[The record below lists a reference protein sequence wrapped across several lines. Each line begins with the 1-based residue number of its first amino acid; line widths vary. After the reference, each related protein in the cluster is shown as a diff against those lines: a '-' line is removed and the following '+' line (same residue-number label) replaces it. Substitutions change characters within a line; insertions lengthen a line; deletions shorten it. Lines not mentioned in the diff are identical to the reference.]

1 MMMHLAHSTTVLTE
15 FIAWLYILSYQL
27 STVLQ
32 VFHLLIWSKQ
42 ASKWNIE
49 SWLTSE
55 RKFKIDGVHSQQI
68 VTQLKKRWPVVC
80 TWVSG
85 VSDLCTTRL
94 WFMDSSSAKQLHMK
108 ELLWILMDINVSNSH
123 SHMHH
128 SNYHPSRQAIQ
139 VECDAIRHLI
149 VWWATVIITEQCGGG
164 NHAGS

>member
-15 FIAWLYILSYQL
+15 FIARLYILSYQL
-27 STVLQ
+27 QTVLQ

-42 ASKWNIE
+42 ASKWDVEPVDQWKKIWNRWRSFTTNSHSVE
-49 SWLTSE
+49 ETLTCSTHTSQW
-55 RKFKIDGVHSQQI
+55 GVGF
-68 VTQLKKRWPVVC
+68 VF
-80 TWVSG
+80 
-85 VSDLCTTRL
+85 TTRL

-108 ELLWILMDINVSNSH
+108 ELLWILMHINVSNSH

-128 SNYHPSRQAIQ
+128 SDCHPSRQAIQ
-139 VECDAIRHLI
+139 GVCDAIRHLI

>member
-15 FIAWLYILSYQL
+15 FIAWLHILSYQL
-27 STVLQ
+27 LTVFQ

-42 ASKWNIE
+42 ASKWNTE

-85 VSDLCTTRL
+85 VSDLCLRQD
-94 WFMDSSSAKQLHMK
+94 FD
-108 ELLWILMDINVSNSH
+108 LWIQAVQSNCTWKNFSEYWWTLMCPTATH
-123 SHMHH
+123 T
-128 SNYHPSRQAIQ
+128 
-139 VECDAIRHLI
+139 CT
-149 VWWATVIITEQCGGG
+149 TVITIQADKPYRLCVMQSDTWLCDEPQ
-164 NHAGS
+164 SL